1 MDGIVAYKQ
10 PIIPLLLLI
19 QPPRCEKHLGAIWNF
34 NSVPLP
40 YTLNEKLIQFAHKLR
55 GKYIN

>member
-19 QPPRCEKHLGAIWNF
+19 QPPRCEKHLGAI
-34 NSVPLP
+34 
-40 YTLNEKLIQFAHKLR
+40 
-55 GKYIN
+55 